1 MGSYLAELHAICCRS
16 IPQFPSPASHACC
29 ISASVIQLSP
39 ANRLHYLFLK
49 TASSK
54 MRFLHT
60 ALLQSRAVRSVVS
73 LLVLLGQEQ
82 CNDPDVRTS
91 RVCSRCM
98 PSGKR
103 CLGWM

>member
-60 ALLQSRAVRSVVS
+60 ALSALWSLSVGSLGAGVSCRAV
-73 LLVLLGQEQ
+73 Q
-82 CNDPDVRTS
+82 
-91 RVCSRCM
+91 
-98 PSGKR
+98 
-103 CLGWM
+103 